1 MLNYTCNT
9 ASSSTWSRLFFT
21 GRAAL
26 STALIKS
33 SQDSIFLR
41 EHKSIKSSSNINKPP
56 PFRLLS
62 PWRRNQTSAII
73 LHKNTSLTNKNFS
86 TTGQARVEQMDKF
99 VLASK
104 YKGLDY
110 NVWVDFIQLALE
122 YKPLNLGQG
131 LPDDL
136 IPEYAANA
144 LRDVATE
151 PAINNHQY
159 TRGFG
164 HPRLINAISSLYT
177 KLLNRTT
184 NIDPQKEVLV
194 TDGAYEALFCAIM
207 GNVNEG
213 DEVIIIE
220 PYFDCYEPMVRLAGG
235 TPRFISLAPK
245 DSESATSSADWVLDP
260 QEFKAMFNPK
270 TKAIIFNNPNN
281 PLGKVYQKH
290 EIEMVAD
297 CCKKHNVLVIS
308 DDVYEHMVFKGS
320 EMLRIATFPGMWER
334 TITIGSAGKTFSV
347 TGWKLGWA
355 YGPDYLLRNCQVAHQ
370 NCVYACPTPIQ
381 EAVARAFEL
390 EINRLESSDCY
401 FRSIS
406 VDLEKKRDYIGKV
419 LKEAGMDPVIPE
431 GGYFILANWSK
442 LADKIDLSSEA
453 DPQKD
458 FKFAK
463 WLSKNKKLQGI
474 PPSAFFSKEH
484 KKIGE
489 AYIRFCFIKN
499 DASLAKAEEIL
510 QKWKTEEL
518 DRA

>member
-1 MLNYTCNT
+1 M
-9 ASSSTWSRLFFT
+9 
-21 GRAAL
+21 
-26 STALIKS
+26 
-33 SQDSIFLR
+33 
-41 EHKSIKSSSNINKPP
+41 E
-56 PFRLLS
+56 
-62 PWRRNQTSAII
+62 
-73 LHKNTSLTNKNFS
+73 
-86 TTGQARVEQMDKF
+86 KF
-99 VLASK
+99 VLANK

-110 NVWVDFIQLALE
+110 NVWVEFIQLALE

-131 LPDDL
+131 MPDDL
-136 IPEYAANA
+136 IPEYAVNA
-144 LRDVATE
+144 LKDVATE
-151 PAINNHQY
+151 PMINNHQY

-177 KLLNRTT
+177 KFLDRSTEIN
-184 NIDPQKEVLV
+184 PQKEVLV

-245 DSESATSSADWVLDP
+245 DTTSSSSADWVLDP
-260 QEFKAMFNPK
+260 QEFESLFNPK

-297 CCKKHNVLVIS
+297 LCKKHNVLVIS
-308 DDVYEHMVFKGS
+308 DDVYEHMVFEGS
-320 EMLRIATFPGMWER
+320 EMLRMATFPDMWER

-355 YGPDYLLRNCQVAHQ
+355 FGPDYLIRNCQVAHQ

-381 EAVARAFEL
+381 EAVARAFEI
-390 EINRLESSDCY
+390 EIKRLESPECY
-401 FRSIS
+401 FNTIS
-406 VDLEKKRDYIGKV
+406 VDLQKKRDYIAKI
-419 LKEAGMDPVIPE
+419 LKDAGMDPVIPE
-431 GGYFILANWSK
+431 GGYFIMANWSK

-484 KKIGE
+484 KSIGE
-489 AYIRFCFIKN
+489 PYIRFCFIKN
-499 DASLAKAEEIL
+499 DTSLAKAEEIL